1 MAPFIISL
9 YSQYVPIPPAS
20 HFSFRLSLFI
30 AFLSLHLQSQIPTHK
45 NSGQKPQEGELYLH
59 GGESGIVQC
68 VIVCFMTETI
78 YQLYA
83 WTEENEVCFS
93 PLAAWEQGE
102 WYEDDAYVHEGEKT
116 WADYERL
123 AHMIHERGMF
133 LLSRQDYHAAYHVFE
148 DGAQFCME
156 AKRML
161 KVPSDGGLHPFL
173 IAFDE
178 MYEGC
183 QIAALEE
190 DYSLEE
196 VFIESALQDWR
207 SELWKNAPVGLREEE
222 DFFSP
227 SWEEIDRMVEDYRIL
242 FSDSAA
248 EKLHDKSVYDIIRSM
263 LGLVP
268 SSLLHSLLDTL
279 DEHDLHQISKC
290 VGGMKVSGMAFSIL
304 EERAKGH
311 PKTIGS

>member
-1 MAPFIISL
+1 MAGNP
-9 YSQYVPIPPAS
+9 V
-20 HFSFRLSLFI
+20 LFNV
-30 AFLSLHLQSQIPTHK
+30 LL
-45 NSGQKPQEGELYLH
+45 
-59 GGESGIVQC
+59 C
-68 VIVCFMTETI
+68 VFMTEKI

-102 WYEDDAYVHEGEKT
+102 WYEDDAYVQDGDKI
-116 WADYERL
+116 WDDYERL
-123 AHMIHERGMF
+123 AHMIHERGIF

-148 DGAQFCME
+148 NGAQFCME
-156 AKRML
+156 AMRML
-161 KVPSDGGLHPFL
+161 QVPADGGLHPFL

-178 MYEGC
+178 MFEGC
-183 QIAALEE
+183 QKAALEE

-196 VFIESALQDWR
+196 VFVESALQDWR
-207 SELWKNAPVGLREEE
+207 SELWKNAPVDLREDE

-248 EKLHDKSVYDIIRSM
+248 EKLHDKSVYAIIRSM

-279 DEHDLHQISKC
+279 DEDDLHQISKC

-304 EERAKGH
+304 EERAKRH

>member
-1 MAPFIISL
+1 MSQSL
-9 YSQYVPIPPAS
+9 LPAIFLFVFPCLF
-20 HFSFRLSLFI
+20 HFY
-30 AFLSLHLQSQIPTHK
+30 
-45 NSGQKPQEGELYLH
+45 LYLCNPKSQH
-59 GGESGIVQC
+59 TKTPGKSHKRENCTFMAGNPVLFNVLLC
-68 VIVCFMTETI
+68 VFMTETI

-83 WTEENEVCFS
+83 WTEENEVCYS

-102 WYEDDAYVHEGEKT
+102 WYEDDAYIQDGEKT

-133 LLSRQDYHAAYHVFE
+133 LLSRQDYHATYHEFQ

-156 AKRML
+156 TKRML
-161 KVPSDGGLHPFL
+161 KVPADGGLHPFL

-183 QIAALEE
+183 QKAALEE

-207 SELWKNAPVGLREEE
+207 SELWKSVPVDLREDE

-227 SWEEIDRMVEDYRIL
+227 SLEEIDRMVEDYRIL

-248 EKLHDKSVYDIIRSM
+248 EELHDKSVYDIIRSM

-279 DEHDLHQISKC
+279 DEHDLHQISRC
-290 VGGMKVSGMAFSIL
+290 IGGMKVSGMAFSIL

-311 PKTIGS
+311 HKTLGS

>member
-1 MAPFIISL
+1 MAGNL
-9 YSQYVPIPPAS
+9 V
-20 HFSFRLSLFI
+20 LFNV
-30 AFLSLHLQSQIPTHK
+30 LL
-45 NSGQKPQEGELYLH
+45 
-59 GGESGIVQC
+59 C
-68 VIVCFMTETI
+68 VFMTEKI

-83 WTEENEVCFS
+83 WTEENEACFS

-102 WYEDDAYVHEGEKT
+102 WYEDDAYVHEGEKA

-133 LLSRQDYHAAYHVFE
+133 LLSQQEYRAAYHVFE

-161 KVPSDGGLHPFL
+161 KVPADGGLHPFL

-178 MYEGC
+178 MFEGC
-183 QIAALEE
+183 HKAALEE

-207 SELWKNAPVGLREEE
+207 RELWKNAPVDLREEE
-222 DFFSP
+222 DFYSP

-248 EKLHDKSVYDIIRSM
+248 EKLHDKSVYAIIRSM
-263 LGLVP
+263 MGLVP

-311 PKTIGS
+311 HKTLGS